1 MRPNPNANS
10 KVSLSIYNK
19 TTQDAPILGDSINYT
34 SPIPQEQI
42 KYYDPTFLMD
52 QLIMYDKI
60 VSKGRSTATGIELLI
75 QKKRVENFYGLIG
88 GTIFNSLFT
97 DIYGNQW
104 SRNYNYKY
112 IFNIVGGYRP
122 NSKWEVSIRWSL
134 FGGKPYTPFNE
145 NLSILLDRPVL
156 EGNQFNLQ
164 RTPEYHSLF
173 LRYEKKVNLKRSN
186 LIYYI
191 EFWNAYNRKNIETY
205 VWSQGLEKVV
215 EETYF
220 DFIPVGGF
228 EVEF

>member
-1 MRPNPNANS
+1 MFFKS
-10 KVSLSIYNK
+10 TKVSLSVYNK
-19 TTQDAPILGDSINYT
+19 TTWNAPILGDSINFI
-34 SPIPQEQI
+34 SPILEEEV

-52 QLIMYDKI
+52 QLIMYDKV
-60 VSKGRSTATGIELLI
+60 VSEGRSTTSGIELLI

-104 SRNYNYKY
+104 NRNYNYKY

-122 NSKWEVSIRWSL
+122 NNKWEISVRWSL

-145 NLSILLDRPVL
+145 NSSIFFDRPVR
-156 EGNQFNLQ
+156 ENDQYNSK
-164 RTPEYHSLF
+164 RTPKYHSLF
-173 LRYEKKVNLKRSN
+173 IRYEKKVNLKKSN
-186 LIYYI
+186 LIYFI
-191 EFWNAYNRKNIETY
+191 ELWNAYNRKNIETY

-228 EVEF
+228 EIEF

>member
-1 MRPNPNANS
+1 MFFKS
-10 KVSLSIYNK
+10 TKVSLSVYNK
-19 TTQDAPILGDSINYT
+19 TTWNAPILGDSINFI
-34 SPIPQEQI
+34 SPLFQEI

-52 QLIMYDKI
+52 QLIMHDKI
-60 VSKGRSTATGIELLI
+60 VSEGESTTNGIELLI

-112 IFNIVGGYRP
+112 IFNVVGGYRP
-122 NSKWEVSIRWSL
+122 NSKWEISVRWSL

-145 NLSILLDRPVL
+145 SLSILFDRPIQ
-156 EGNQFNLQ
+156 ENDRYNSK

-173 LRYEKKVNLKRSN
+173 LRYEKKVNLKKSN

-191 EFWNAYNRKNIETY
+191 ELWNAYNRKNIETY
-205 VWSQGLEKVV
+205 VWSQGLEKVI

-228 EVEF
+228 EIEF